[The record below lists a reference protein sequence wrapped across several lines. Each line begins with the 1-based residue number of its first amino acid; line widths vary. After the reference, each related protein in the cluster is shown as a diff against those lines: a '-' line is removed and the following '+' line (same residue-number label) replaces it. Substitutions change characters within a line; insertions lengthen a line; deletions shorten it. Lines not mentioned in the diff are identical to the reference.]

1 VKVKEKVKVTTPAGS
16 SRLQNYGAHQKAL
29 QLFDHVVADLALLAG
44 RTECQRLVAQHYA
57 SADSIASNI
66 EEGYGRGSRRD
77 YAHFLVIARG
87 SAQETAGR
95 YLRFRH
101 WLPVELTEQRA
112 ALCGEIIAILTASIL
127 RLREQEK
134 ISS

>member
-1 VKVKEKVKVTTPAGS
+1 MKVTTPAGS
-16 SRLQNYGAHQKAL
+16 SGLQNYGAHQKAL
-29 QLFDHVVADLALLAG
+29 QLFDHGVADLALLAG
-44 RTECQRLVAQHYA
+44 RTECQRLVAQH
-57 SADSIASNI
+57 SIASNI

-77 YAHFLVIARG
+77 HAHFLVIARG

-112 ALCGEIIAILTASIL
+112 ALCGEIIATLTASIT

-134 ISS
+134 TSS